1 MIRKEV
7 VIRVAEGLHARPAA
21 EFVRLCT
28 EAGVDVQVR
37 RTDGKQASG
46 KSILAILTLGLRR
59 GDIAIIEAPDSAETL
74 VENLI
79 SLLG

>member
-1 MIRKEV
+1 MIVREV

-21 EFVRLCT
+21 EFARLCT
-28 EAGVDVQVR
+28 ESGVDVLVR
-37 RTDGKQASG
+37 KADGKQASG
-46 KSILAILTLGLRR
+46 KSILAILTLGLRK

-74 VENLI
+74 VDKLV

>member
-1 MIRKEV
+1 MIVREV

-21 EFVRLCT
+21 EFARLCT
-28 EAGVDVQVR
+28 ESGVDVLVR
-37 RTDGKQASG
+37 KTDGKQASG
-46 KSILAILTLGLRR
+46 KSILAILTLGLRK

-74 VENLI
+74 VDKLV